1 MASPPISTG
10 TPGGG
15 AGAETAAGGRQAE
28 LEAGVL
34 DVMRAMRTALDAVVK
49 SVPAEVL
56 ERRPAPEE
64 WSPREV
70 LGHLLYVEGL
80 LGARVEAM
88 IADVDDVPMPR
99 GAAAPPPGA
108 PLDSLVAWRAARA
121 ETLAWLSTLGP
132 AELERAGVSAR
143 FGRITAREQIA
154 EWAYHDLD
162 HIRQLLAAI
171 EANLY
176 PSIGGYQ
183 RLYPPP
189 FPDMV
194 LTARQDQAPAAENG

>member
-1 MASPPISTG
+1 MDPISAR
-10 TPGGG
+10 TPGGV
-15 AGAETAAGGRQAE
+15 GAEIRSADHRSQPEAE
-28 LEAGVL
+28 AL
-34 DVMRAMRTALDAVVK
+34 DVMRAMRTAFDAVVR

-70 LGHLLYVEGL
+70 LAHLLYVEGL
-80 LGARVEAM
+80 LRARVEAM
-88 IADVDDVPMPR
+88 IADADDVPMPR
-99 GAAAPPPGA
+99 GAVAPPPGA
-108 PLDSLVAWRAARA
+108 PQHSLAAWRAARA

-132 AELERAGVSAR
+132 AQLERAGVSAR

-162 HIRQLLAAI
+162 HLRQLLAAI
-171 EANLY
+171 EAKLY

-194 LTARQDQAPAAENG
+194 LTAKQVEAPAPENG